1 MPRLRFL
8 IDENVDFPIVDY
20 LKNLGFDVKTV
31 VEIKRSLG
39 DKEIL
44 TLANN
49 GNRVIITNDKDF
61 GQLIFREKLPHKGVI
76 LFRLLDESS
85 EAKIKRLKEV
95 FSKYE
100 NKFSSNF
107 VVITGAKVRINQF

>member
-1 MPRLRFL
+1 MPQVRFL
-8 IDENVDFPIVDY
+8 IDENVDFSVADFLID
-20 LKNLGFDVKTV
+20 LDCNVKTV
-31 VEIKRSLG
+31 VKIKSSLG

-44 TLANN
+44 ALANN
-49 GNRVIITNDKDF
+49 ENRVIVTNDKDF

-95 FSKYE
+95 FGKYKS
-100 NKFSSNF
+100 KFSGSF
-107 VVITGAKVRINQF
+107 IVITEAKVRINQF

>member
-1 MPRLRFL
+1 MPQIRFL
-8 IDENVDFPIVDY
+8 IDENVDFSVADF
-20 LKNLGFDVKTV
+20 LRNLDCNVKTV

-44 TLANN
+44 ALANN
-49 GNRVIITNDKDF
+49 DNRVIVTNDKDF

-76 LFRLLDESS
+76 LFRLSDESS

-95 FSKYE
+95 FGKYKS
-100 NKFSSNF
+100 KFSGNF
-107 VVITGAKVRINQF
+107 VVITEARVRINQF